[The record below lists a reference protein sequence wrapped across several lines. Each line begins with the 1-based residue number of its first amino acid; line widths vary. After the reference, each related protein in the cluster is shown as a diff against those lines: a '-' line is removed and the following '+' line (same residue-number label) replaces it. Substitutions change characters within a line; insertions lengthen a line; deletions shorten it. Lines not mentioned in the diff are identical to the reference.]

1 MGCLMFS
8 GETCDGNVARRTAT
22 LTTRKSG
29 AISVEPG
36 GTKRQVPSCGTCGKW
51 PRSAWGEVMA
61 RLLHEMLLLS
71 CMAAFAT
78 AVVIAAASLLG

>member
-1 MGCLMFS
+1 M
-8 GETCDGNVARRTAT
+8 
-22 LTTRKSG
+22 
-29 AISVEPG
+29 
-36 GTKRQVPSCGTCGKW
+36 
-51 PRSAWGEVMA
+51 MA